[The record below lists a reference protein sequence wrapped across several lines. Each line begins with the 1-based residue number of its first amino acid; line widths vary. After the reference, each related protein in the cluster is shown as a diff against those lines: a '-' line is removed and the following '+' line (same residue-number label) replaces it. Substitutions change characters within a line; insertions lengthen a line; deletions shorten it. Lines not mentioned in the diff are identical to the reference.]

1 MPLTAA
7 RAPRRVANGISPD
20 QLSATVAMSPNASI
34 KLPIPMTRW
43 HQTFASAYLQG
54 LEELLSAG
62 AEVDGVRDRHS
73 IGSHF
78 GDENR
83 LTIELLSHAFTVAD
97 PNACLL
103 EEGSRRPRE
112 AYVAGQW
119 LWVMSGSDDA
129 EHISFYN
136 PRGHEFA
143 DTEGRLGGAFG
154 ARMRRSGGDQL
165 DRAVERLR
173 RDPSSRRAVITIA
186 EPSDGRVP
194 SRDFPCALAL
204 QLLVRGGKLEA
215 VTNMRSQSALMVLPY
230 DAALM
235 MMVQLW
241 AAGELGLEAGPHHW
255 TANSFHIYADEIS
268 VAEAIL
274 SDPPTFKR
282 LPAARGGEDLLRSLF
297 SYEADLRLAVINEG
311 RTSGEIKV
319 PPSLNRDDELL
330 GWIAT
335 ALRRHAERREESVG
349 RLEDPAT
356 R

>member
-1 MPLTAA
+1 M
-7 RAPRRVANGISPD
+7 RH
-20 QLSATVAMSPNASI
+20 
-34 KLPIPMTRW
+34 W
-43 HQTFASAYLQG
+43 HQTFASAYLEG
-54 LEELLSAG
+54 LEELLHAG
-62 AEVDGVRDRHS
+62 GKVSGVRDRHS
-73 IGSHF
+73 IGSQF

-97 PNACLL
+97 PYACLL
-103 EEGSRRPRE
+103 EGGTRRPRE

-143 DTEGRLGGAFG
+143 DAEGRLGGAFG

-165 DRAVERLR
+165 GRAIERLR

-194 SRDFPCALAL
+194 SRDFPCALAV
-204 QLLVRGGKLEA
+204 QLMIRGGKLEA
-215 VTNMRSQSALMVLPY
+215 ITNMRSQSALTVLPY

-255 TANSFHIYADEIS
+255 TANSFHVYGDE
-268 VAEAIL
+268 VATAEAVL

-282 LPAARGGEDLLRSLF
+282 LPAAGGGGEALLRSLF
-297 SYEADLRLAVINEG
+297 SYESDLRRAVTTE
-311 RTSGEIKV
+311 RRHSDEVKV
-319 PPSLNRDDELL
+319 PPALVRDDELL
-330 GWIAT
+330 GWVAAT
-335 ALRRHAERREESVG
+335 LRRHAAQREESIS
-349 RLEDPAT
+349 RLEGHAT
-356 R
+356 Q